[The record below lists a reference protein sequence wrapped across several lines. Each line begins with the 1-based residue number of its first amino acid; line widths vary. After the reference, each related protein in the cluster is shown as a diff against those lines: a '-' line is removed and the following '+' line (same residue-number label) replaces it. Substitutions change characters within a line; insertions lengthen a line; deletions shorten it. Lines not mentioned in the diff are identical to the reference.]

1 VCACDAVVLD
11 SDAVYCETGNTW
23 TAEQEAAF
31 KQPILT
37 KYEKESHAFY
47 SSARLWDDGII
58 DPADTRKVNLM
69 LMLRLLLCELSRC
82 NGADDMEGV
91 NPLVIGCMRN
101 GGTLRVRTIL

>member
-1 VCACDAVVLD
+1 MIA
-11 SDAVYCETGNTW
+11 GNTW

-58 DPADTRKVNLM
+58 DPAETRKVGSVYLFPWPCTYCQCYIT
-69 LMLRLLLCELSRC
+69 LLTTRFVSSTF
-82 NGADDMEGV
+82 
-91 NPLVIGCMRN
+91 P
-101 GGTLRVRTIL
+101 

>member
-1 VCACDAVVLD
+1 VRACDAAWCFN
-11 SDAVYCETGNTW
+11 SYAVYCHTCEIGNTW

-58 DPADTRKVNLM
+58 DPADTRKV
-69 LMLRLLLCELSRC
+69 RCSAGLCDCCVTIKELQRC
-82 NGADDMEGV
+82 W
-91 NPLVIGCMRN
+91 
-101 GGTLRVRTIL
+101 

>member
-1 VCACDAVVLD
+1 MLHHMDTTSASSSLISPLFSLC
-11 SDAVYCETGNTW
+11 TGNTW

-58 DPADTRKVNLM
+58 DPADTRKV
-69 LMLRLLLCELSRC
+69 R
-82 NGADDMEGV
+82 
-91 NPLVIGCMRN
+91 VI
-101 GGTLRVRTIL
+101 VV